1 MKPVTPLDPITDGIV
16 EFLKEHDHYMISGHI
31 HADGDAYAAM
41 VAMHLLVKALGK
53 QSVMVLDDQKL
64 DPRFDFLKYFNS
76 IVSYGEGLDLSSQ
89 LSGGKVQA
97 AIILDVPGYKRL
109 GGPEKLLPA
118 REHVLKIDHH
128 PVEDEMGGIDWV
140 NTKSS
145 STTAMV
151 YDVYKQ
157 AEIKID
163 LEMAKALYTG
173 ILYDTG
179 RFSFS
184 NTTARDYAIASEM
197 VAIGVQPAEIT
208 NRVFFETKFGAL
220 KTIGK
225 GLASLENFLNGA
237 VNIIYLKYED
247 LIGQEQSEIEE
258 LANFSVAVQGGLVG
272 LFIREIEPGFH
283 KISLRSKS
291 DVDVNQVAKAFDGG
305 GHTRAAGCRIAAP
318 KEEVIQKLVAEIS
331 KQL

>member
-1 MKPVTPLDPITDGIV
+1 MKSDAILDPITDDIV
-16 EFLKEHDHYMISGHI
+16 EFLKNHNQYMISGHI

-41 VAMHLLVKALGK
+41 VAMHLLVQALGK
-53 QSVMVLDDQKL
+53 QSVMVLDDQQL
-64 DPRFDFLKYFNS
+64 DPRFDFLKNFNS
-76 IVSYGEGLDLSSQ
+76 IVSFTEDLDLSAWLENGQ
-89 LSGGKVQA
+89 VQA
-97 AIILDVPGYKRL
+97 TIILDVPGYKRL
-109 GGPEKLLPA
+109 GKPEKLLPA
-118 REHVLKIDHH
+118 AEHVLKIDHH
-128 PVEDEMGGIDWV
+128 PVEDTMGGIDWV
-140 NTKSS
+140 NIQSS

-151 YDVYKQ
+151 YDVYKKT
-157 AEIKID
+157 EIPID
-163 LEMAKALYTG
+163 LDMAKALYTG

-184 NTTARDYAIASEM
+184 NTRAKDYAIASEM

-208 NRVFFETKFGAL
+208 NRVFFESKFGAL

-247 LIGQEQSEIEE
+247 LVGQEQSEIEE
-258 LANFSVAVQGGLVG
+258 LANFSVAVQGGMVG
-272 LFIREIEPGFH
+272 LFIREIEPGYH

-291 DVDVNQVAKAFDGG
+291 NVDVNQVAKAFDGG
-305 GHTRAAGCRIAAP
+305 GHTRAAGCRIAAS
-318 KEEVIQKLVAEIS
+318 KEEVIQKLLAEIS

>member
-1 MKPVTPLDPITDGIV
+1 MKLTTVLNPITDDIV
-16 EFLKEHDHYMISGHI
+16 AFLKSHNQFMISGHI

-41 VAMHLLVKALGK
+41 IAMHLLAEALGK

-64 DPRFDFLKYFNS
+64 DPRFDYLKHFNS
-76 IVSYGEGLDLSSQ
+76 IVSFKENMDLSPW
-89 LSGGKVQA
+89 LSGGKAQA

-109 GGPEKLLPA
+109 GGPEKWLPA
-118 REHVLKIDHH
+118 AEHVLKIDHH

-140 NTKSS
+140 DTKSS

-151 YDVYKQ
+151 YDVYKK
-157 AEIKID
+157 AGITID

-184 NTTARDYAIASEM
+184 NTTAKDYAIASEM

-208 NRVFFETKFGAL
+208 NRVFFESNFGAL

-225 GLASLENFLNGA
+225 GLASLEQFLEGA
-237 VNIIYLKYED
+237 VHVIYLSNKD
-247 LIGQEQSEIEE
+247 LTGQEQSEIEE
-258 LANFSVAVQGGLVG
+258 LANFSVAVKGGKVG

-291 DVDVNQVAKAFDGG
+291 HVDVNQVAKAFNGG
-305 GHTRAAGCRIAAP
+305 GHTRAAGCRISAP
-318 KEEVIQKLVAEIS
+318 KNEVIQRLVAEIA